1 LDAEVEMARERL
13 VDLRAAAKTSAIED
27 QLDLMEEHAVASAL
41 QGLPMMPP
49 EPEPDRKPSAE
60 EKDEE
65 VAWRAELT
73 GRIEEMERQKEAAV
87 AEEDYLMAA
96 EIKRSITELVEQRE
110 ALERAVNEEDKKRS
124 SAGPEELDECVICMD
139 QRKTHIIAPCGHQC
153 VCEACADRIMEKGEP
168 CPICRA
174 SVTMTMAVYL

>member
-1 LDAEVEMARERL
+1 
-13 VDLRAAAKTSAIED
+13 VDLRAAAKTSAIEGQQD
-27 QLDLMEEHAVASAL
+27 IMEEHAVASAL
-41 QGLPMMPP
+41 QGLHNA
-49 EPEPDRKPSAE
+49 PEPDRKPSAE
-60 EKDEE
+60 KEE
-65 VAWRAELT
+65 VGWRVELT

-87 AEEDYLMAA
+87 AEEDYLTAA
-96 EIKRSITELVEQRE
+96 EIKRSIAELVEQRE